1 MAAALAYPPSPWQL
15 CASGHC
21 SLWRVPAK
29 EFHLPLPDGVH
40 PLTAARSVWLASGF
54 VNYGPEGDL
63 SYRELFLA
71 VLVRT
76 GRGCGLHV
84 TSIWVDSEVS
94 LRGGRALWGVP
105 KELAHFHITASP
117 VPCIESYTHEG
128 MLACSSFEA
137 RWRWPFR
144 SRVRAIVI
152 QTHRGALQY
161 TPVAASARVTLGS
174 AHWQLS
180 DASPLRI
187 LAGRKPVL
195 SVGLA
200 ETQVRFG
207 A

>member
-21 SLWRVPAK
+21 SLWRVPAR
-29 EFHLPLPDGVH
+29 EFHLPLPDGVR
-40 PLTAARSVWLASGF
+40 PFIAARSVWLASGF

-63 SYRELFLA
+63 SYHELFLA

-76 GRGCGLHV
+76 GSRFGVHV

-105 KELAHFHITASP
+105 KELAHFRISASP
-117 VPCIESYTHEG
+117 VSRIESYSHDG

-144 SRVRAIVI
+144 SRARAIVI

-161 TPVAASARVTLGS
+161 TPVAASARVTFGS
-174 AHWQLS
+174 ARWQLS
-180 DASPLRI
+180 DVSPLRI
-187 LAGRKPVL
+187 LAGRKPFL
-195 SVGLA
+195 SVGLTA
-200 ETQVRFG
+200 AQVRFG